1 MLTKQKNC
9 TIIIKNRSNRFIILA
24 ERDEHIMGDL
34 RENWKETG
42 VGLGHAFKNLGK
54 SIVKSVK
61 VGVVKADEW
70 ANGDD
75 NEKTEDAA
83 NETKG
88 DGVSAQDTEKT
99 ESEEK

>member
-1 MLTKQKNC
+1 
-9 TIIIKNRSNRFIILA
+9 
-24 ERDEHIMGDL
+24 MGDL

-70 ANGDD
+70 ANGED
-75 NEKTEDAA
+75 NEKAEDAA

-99 ESEEK
+99 EAEEK

>member
-1 MLTKQKNC
+1 
-9 TIIIKNRSNRFIILA
+9 
-24 ERDEHIMGDL
+24 MGDL

-70 ANGDD
+70 ANGED
-75 NEKTEDAA
+75 NEKAEDAA

>member
-1 MLTKQKNC
+1 
-9 TIIIKNRSNRFIILA
+9 
-24 ERDEHIMGDL
+24 MGDL

-70 ANGDD
+70 ANGED
-75 NEKTEDAA
+75 NEKAEDAA

-88 DGVSAQDTEKT
+88 DSVSAQDTEKT

>member
-1 MLTKQKNC
+1 
-9 TIIIKNRSNRFIILA
+9 
-24 ERDEHIMGDL
+24 MGDL

-70 ANGDD
+70 ANGED
-75 NEKTEDAA
+75 NEKAEAA
-83 NETKG
+83 ENETKG
-88 DGVSAQDTEKT
+88 DGASAQDTEKT

>member
-1 MLTKQKNC
+1 MLTKQKYC
-9 TIIIKNRSNRFIILA
+9 TIIIRNRSYRFIILA

-70 ANGDD
+70 ANGED
-75 NEKTEDAA
+75 NEKAEAA
-83 NETKG
+83 ENGTKD
-88 DGVSAQDTEKT
+88 DGASAQDTEKT

>member
-1 MLTKQKNC
+1 
-9 TIIIKNRSNRFIILA
+9 
-24 ERDEHIMGDL
+24 MGDL

-42 VGLGHAFKNLGK
+42 VGLGHAFKNFGK

-83 NETKG
+83 NGTKG

>member
-1 MLTKQKNC
+1 
-9 TIIIKNRSNRFIILA
+9 
-24 ERDEHIMGDL
+24 MGDL

-75 NEKTEDAA
+75 NEKTEGAE
-83 NETKG
+83 NETKD
-88 DGVSAQDTEKT
+88 DGVSAQNTEKT

>member
-1 MLTKQKNC
+1 
-9 TIIIKNRSNRFIILA
+9 
-24 ERDEHIMGDL
+24 MGDL

-70 ANGDD
+70 ANGED

>member
-1 MLTKQKNC
+1 
-9 TIIIKNRSNRFIILA
+9 
-24 ERDEHIMGDL
+24 MGDL

-70 ANGDD
+70 ANGED
-75 NEKTEDAA
+75 NEKTEAA
-83 NETKG
+83 ENETKD
-88 DGVSAQDTEKT
+88 DGASAQDTEKT